1 MSLAQQSIAYFDVRI
16 HISHM
21 SLSASCAAG
30 TAVMCREVAPYL
42 VIWSPS
48 VPFLFASLVV
58 SGSTGT
64 TILCAFSSNLSLNLT
79 EAKVAFRAIIFA
91 QVHIL
96 FIVAGEPQDT
106 AQIRFLLTLLFLGLF
121 FCIWP
126 CYSPFYVF
134 LLLALALVLLLTAF
148 VVRGSVF
155 VVMAL
160 AS

>member
-1 MSLAQQSIAYFDVRI
+1 
-16 HISHM
+16 
-21 SLSASCAAG
+21 
-30 TAVMCREVAPYL
+30 
-42 VIWSPS
+42 
-48 VPFLFASLVV
+48 
-58 SGSTGT
+58 
-64 TILCAFSSNLSLNLT
+64 LT

-106 AQIRFLLTLLFLGLF
+106 AQIRFLLTLILLSLF

-126 CYSPFYVF
+126 CYSPFCVF
-134 LLLALALVLLLTAF
+134 LLLALALVLLLTA
-148 VVRGSVF
+148 VARGSVF